1 MPMSEAEQNHEPL
14 TGQEPREQALP
25 KLVEQEGPRL
35 HSLAR
40 RFCPSHEDAEDLV
53 QEVFL
58 TAFRRW
64 DQFRGDSKV
73 STWLYTIASR
83 ACGKMQRRKMGE
95 PRSLDS
101 LDERMPKGESRMA
114 SLPGPGEDPLSE
126 QVKREGRAAVQQAIA
141 DLPEDF
147 RMPVVLRESVGLH
160 LAEIGGILQI
170 PEATVKTRLHR
181 ARHKLR
187 QALEER
193 LPLRDVPAYDQD
205 KTVCLDLLQ
214 AKQTSLDLGLDFE
227 FPPGVFCQRCSEVF
241 RTMDLT
247 QEFCSIGPGDEWP
260 ADLGRRVLESLQN
273 SE

>member
-1 MPMSEAEQNHEPL
+1 MSEPEQNQEPL
-14 TGQEPREQALP
+14 TGQEPRDLALP
-25 KLVEQEGPRL
+25 RLVEQEGPRL
-35 HSLAR
+35 NSLAR
-40 RFCPSHEDAEDLV
+40 RFCPSAEDAEDLV

-58 TAFRRW
+58 TAFRTW

-83 ACGKMQRRKMGE
+83 ACGKMQRRKVGE
-95 PRSLDS
+95 PRSMDS
-101 LDERMPKGESRMA
+101 LDEQLPMGGSRLA
-114 SLPGPGEDPLSE
+114 SLPGPGEDPLSA
-126 QVKREGRAAVQQAIA
+126 QVRREGRAAVQQAIA

-147 RMPVVLRESVGLH
+147 RMPVVLREIVGLS
-160 LAEIGGILQI
+160 LADIAGVLQI

-187 QALEER
+187 QALEDN
-193 LPLRDVPAYDQD
+193 LPLREVPAYDLD

-214 AKQTSLDLGLDFE
+214 AKQTSLDLGLGFD
-227 FPPGVFCQRCSEVF
+227 FPPGIFCQRCSEVF

-260 ADLGRRVLESLQN
+260 ADLGKKVLESLQ
-273 SE
+273 EAE